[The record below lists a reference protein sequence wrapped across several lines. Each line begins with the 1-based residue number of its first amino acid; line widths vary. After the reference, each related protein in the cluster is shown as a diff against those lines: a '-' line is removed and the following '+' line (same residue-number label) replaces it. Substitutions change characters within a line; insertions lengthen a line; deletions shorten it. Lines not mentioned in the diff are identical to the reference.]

1 MPPPTAALNAFWAD
15 LLVEELRRQGVCHVA
30 LSPGSRSTPLALA
43 VVRSGIGYTVCIDER
58 GAAFLALG
66 AARAT
71 GQPAAFVC
79 TSGTAVANA
88 MPAVVEAGMDGVPLL
103 LLTADRP
110 AELRHTGANQTVD
123 QVRFFGHHVRWAFDL
138 PAPDAD
144 VDPAFVLTTAGLAVR
159 HATHAPA
166 GPVHLNIPFREPLAM
181 GPDDAPV
188 PDPPHVERWR
198 ASGQTYT
205 TPLAQTRFVNAA
217 PLVGVLDGARRGLV
231 VLGQGG
237 DPYQAYRLADRLG
250 WPLLPDL
257 RSDARLG
264 ADARIA
270 CPHYDLVLTSGAF
283 ADAHRPD
290 AVVQVGRP
298 PVSKRLATFL
308 AESRPAVWV
317 SVTAGPE
324 RLDPAHAVTHHVL
337 DPAWALD
344 DVVEALDEQPHG
356 DWVRGW
362 RAASQAVADVLAE
375 VYDARDEIT
384 EVGVAR
390 ALVRAVPDE
399 EALVV
404 AASMPVRDVDQAAP
418 VDGARV
424 YVYANRGASGIDGTV
439 ATAAGVARG
448 SGRGVAV
455 LAGDLAVLHDLN
467 SLLLLR
473 SGPRVVVVV
482 VNNDGGGIFSFLPVA
497 AHTPRAEFEAV
508 FGTPHGRTF
517 ADAAALFGL
526 EYRAS
531 ASTDAF
537 QTDLSD
543 ALARDTST
551 LIEIRT
557 ERSANHAL
565 HLDVQ
570 ARVIEAVEAALR

>member
-1 MPPPTAALNAFWAD
+1 MPLSTAALNAFWPE

-43 VVRSGIGYTVCIDER
+43 VVRSGLAHTVCIDER

-88 MPAVVEAGMDGVPLL
+88 MPAVVEADMDGVPML

-144 VDPAFVLTTAGLAVR
+144 VDPAFVLTTAALAVR

-166 GPVHLNIPFREPLAM
+166 GPVHLNVPFREPLAM
-181 GPDDAPV
+181 EPGDAPV
-188 PDPPHVERWR
+188 PDPPHVARWR
-198 ASGQTYT
+198 ASGQPYT
-205 TPLAQTRFVNAA
+205 THLAQTRFVNAA
-217 PLVGVLDGARRGLV
+217 PLVGVLDGAERGLV

-250 WPLLPDL
+250 WPLLPDI

-264 ADARIA
+264 ADAKVA
-270 CPHYDLVLTSGAF
+270 CPYYDLVLASDAF
-283 ADAHRPD
+283 AAAHRPD
-290 AVVQVGRP
+290 TVVQIGRL

-308 AESRPAVWV
+308 AESRPGVWITV
-317 SVTAGPE
+317 ADGPQ
-324 RLDPAHAVTHHVL
+324 RLDPAHAATHHVL

-344 DVVEALDEQPHG
+344 DAVEALDAQPHG

-362 RAASQAVADVLAE
+362 RAASLAAADALAAA
-375 VYDARDEIT
+375 YDDREDVT
-384 EVGVAR
+384 EAGAAR
-390 ALVRAVPDE
+390 ALVRAMPEE

-404 AASMPVRDVDQAAP
+404 AASMPVRDLDQSAP

-424 YVYANRGASGIDGTV
+424 YVYANRGASGIDGTL
-439 ATAAGVARG
+439 ATAAGIARA
-448 SGRGVAV
+448 SGRGAAV
-455 LAGDLAVLHDLN
+455 LLGDLAFLHDLN

-473 SGPRVVVVV
+473 SGPRVVAVV

-497 AHTPRAEFEAV
+497 LRTERAEFEAV

-517 ADAAALFGL
+517 DHAAALFGL
-526 EYRAS
+526 EYRAP
-531 ASTDAF
+531 STMSGF
-537 QTDLSD
+537 QTDLSE
-543 ALARDTST
+543 AFGRDTST
-551 LIEIRT
+551 VIEVRT
-557 ERSANHAL
+557 DRSENNAL
-565 HLDVQ
+565 HREVQ
-570 ARVIEAVEAALR
+570 ACVAAAVEATMA